1 MCEHNLYFLY
11 CDCSIASFTPPP
23 RFLLRV
29 YPHFYPRTAPA
40 KRARLDLG
48 GGKGL
53 DFPIWTN
60 KPAVRVALLRVIFR
74 RRYRAGR
81 TGRPAVD
88 WKRRW
93 MPFRDS
99 GQLDKE
105 PWAHTA
111 AVMSSASVLPWL

>member
-53 DFPIWTN
+53 DFLISPFGPIS
-60 KPAVRVALLRVIFR
+60 PR
-74 RRYRAGR
+74 
-81 TGRPAVD
+81 
-88 WKRRW
+88 
-93 MPFRDS
+93 
-99 GQLDKE
+99 
-105 PWAHTA
+105 
-111 AVMSSASVLPWL
+111 SVLLYSE